1 MDLAPLIRAI
11 VASIIFS
18 SIGLVMFFIAWR
30 ALQWLLPFSIRKELE
45 EDQNVALGV
54 VIGSIM
60 LGLAVI
66 IAAAIH
72 G

>member
-1 MDLAPLIRAI
+1 MNWDALARTATSS
-11 VASIIFS
+11 VVFS
-18 SIGLVMFFIAWR
+18 AIGLVMFAIAFKV
-30 ALQWLLPFSIRKELE
+30 LQVLLPFSIKKEIE

-54 VIGSIM
+54 VIGAVM
-60 LGLAVI
+60 LGLALI

>member
-1 MDLAPLIRAI
+1 MDFTPMIRAI
-11 VASIIFS
+11 TSSIVFS
-18 SIGLVMFFIAWR
+18 AIGLVMFFIAWR
-30 ALQWLLPFSIRKELE
+30 ALQWLLPFSLRKELE
-45 EDQNVALGV
+45 EDQNTALGV

-60 LGLAVI
+60 LGLAII